1 MTIFQTQRTFP
12 LTVNDKWFP
21 HGLLKFLLIGSYLNQ
36 RERERERRDRYKE
49 EGERKKKKYTDMC
62 KID

>member
-36 RERERERRDRYKE
+36 REREREREKR
-49 EGERKKKKYTDMC
+49 
-62 KID
+62 